1 MSGGRPVA
9 ITWLHRATD
18 KAHSVAGQCDSIWQL
33 TSRSSEVGFPRR
45 TISFKLNLN
54 SVVSLQSTLHVHAC
68 MKINRKLVRE
78 CSRLQARSHG
88 DAMSAEP
95 STEIPAAF
103 QPPTSSVVNILRS
116 TSWHHLTIP
125 HYRRSTFS
133 RRAFSVGTHYQTIS
147 ATRRAVSVTS
157 DEC

>member
-9 ITWLHRATD
+9 INWLHRATD

-78 CSRLQARSHG
+78 CS
-88 DAMSAEP
+88 
-95 STEIPAAF
+95 
-103 QPPTSSVVNILRS
+103 TSSQSRCCNVCRTEHWNTCCVSAFDVVSRQHLRS
-116 TSWHHLTIP
+116 TSWHLLTVP